1 MCCELRPRNQANAHA
16 LLPVVA
22 RVRKRFGLSR
32 VCQVAD
38 RGMITPDS
46 IRELEDQGL
55 EYILGSN

>member
-1 MCCELRPRNQANAHA
+1 
-16 LLPVVA
+16 VVA